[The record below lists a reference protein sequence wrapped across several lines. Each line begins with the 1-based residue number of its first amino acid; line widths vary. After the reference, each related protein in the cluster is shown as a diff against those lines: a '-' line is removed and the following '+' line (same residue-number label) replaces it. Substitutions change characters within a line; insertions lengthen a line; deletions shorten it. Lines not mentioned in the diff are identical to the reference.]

1 MALNSY
7 LYAQLHQYT
16 QLEVTLNLYATRST
30 WCANKIMVN
39 LLAQKLLIDI
49 DEIDTR
55 LLFCSALMVAIP
67 WLRIPTT
74 ALFDDDDEDDGGRC
88 FCPEEE
94 LQQDVEIR
102 MRTARLR
109 GGK

>member
-1 MALNSY
+1 
-7 LYAQLHQYT
+7 
-16 QLEVTLNLYATRST
+16 
-30 WCANKIMVN
+30 MVN